1 MYKIPCPKRGVCV
14 FFILPPD
21 FWLLSSAFMLLL
33 PVLLLS
39 GCGSKVVRS
48 YPPPVVTPG
57 EAVLSKPPADR
68 NRIPPTQRPYSID
81 GKTYYP
87 IPSAYGYVE
96 NGIASWY
103 GPQFH
108 GKKTSNGETYDMN
121 GLTAA
126 HKVLP
131 MNTHVLVKNLD
142 CGKEIVLRVNDRGP
156 FVSDRIIDLSFG
168 AAKALGVYGPGTAR
182 VQVTALGEAER
193 TTTNGKV
200 QEQFVPYQNFNEGE
214 FFVQIGAFTNKENTD
229 RLKEA
234 MTGQGSKAVSQVYD
248 QADGSRYYRVQVWAG
263 RTLEEAKKAEQS
275 WEGRYPGAFVIAR

>member
-1 MYKIPCPKRGVCV
+1 MMKRFVV
-14 FFILPPD
+14 F
-21 FWLLSSAFMLLL
+21 LLVILL
-33 PVLLLS
+33 PVLLFQ

-48 YPPPVVTPG
+48 YPPRTGTVTPPV
-57 EAVLSKPPADR
+57 ETAPSKQTSER
-68 NRIPPTQRPYSID
+68 NRVPPTQRPYVID

-108 GKKTSNGETYDMN
+108 GRKTSNGETYDMH

-126 HKVLP
+126 HKTLP

-156 FVSDRIIDLSFG
+156 FVKDRIIDLSLG
-168 AAKALGVYGPGTAR
+168 AAKALGVDGPGTAK
-182 VQVTALGEAER
+182 VQVSAMGEAER
-193 TTTNGKV
+193 TTTNGQV
-200 QEQFVPYQNFNEGE
+200 QERFVPYQNFNEGE
-214 FFVQIGAFTNKENTD
+214 FFVQIGAFTKKENAD
-229 RLKEA
+229 RLKDA
-234 MTGQGSKAVSQVYD
+234 MIGQGNKTVSQVYD
-248 QADGSRYYRVQVWAG
+248 RGDGSRYYRVQVWAG
-263 RTLEEAKKAEQS
+263 RTLEEAKKAELG